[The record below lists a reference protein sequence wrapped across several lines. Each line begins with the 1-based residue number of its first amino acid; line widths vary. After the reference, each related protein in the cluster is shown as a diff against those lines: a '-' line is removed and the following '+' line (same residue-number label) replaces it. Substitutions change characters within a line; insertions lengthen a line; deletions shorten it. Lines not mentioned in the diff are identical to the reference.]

1 MMQHKINCHLF
12 CIVFAAVFTGK
23 SEGKDLE
30 SKKMVNTVA
39 ENIRFDPLFL
49 NSEIRDRIDLH
60 HFEEGDVAI
69 EGIFPVDVYVNG
81 KYISRSSVKFERDKD
96 KKIIPCFNKELLNVI
111 NIDLS

>member
-1 MMQHKINCHLF
+1 MMQYKINYRLL

-30 SKKMVNTVA
+30 NKKTVNTVA
-39 ENIRFDPLFL
+39 ENIRFDPLFI

-69 EGIFPVDVYVNG
+69 EGIFSVDVYVNG
-81 KYISRSSVKFERDKD
+81 KYISRSSVKFERDK
-96 KKIIPCFNKELLNVI
+96 
-111 NIDLS
+111 